1 MSHDTAAEPQTQ
13 TPPRTLTQDLA
24 ELTKAVRAAVQ
35 SWERATTS
43 LQATQQEMQRT
54 LERLARRIE
63 QIEGELAKRRQPD
76 PRLS

>member
-1 MSHDTAAEPQTQ
+1 MSDDTALDPQTQ
-13 TPPRTLTQDLA
+13 TPPRTLSQDLA

-43 LQATQQEMQRT
+43 MQATQQEMQWT
-54 LERLARRIE
+54 LEQLAGRIE
-63 QIEGELAKRRQPD
+63 QIEGELAKRRRPD

>member
-1 MSHDTAAEPQTQ
+1 MSDDTASDPRTQ

-43 LQATQQEMQRT
+43 MQATQQEMQRT
-54 LERLARRIE
+54 LELLAARVER
-63 QIEGELAKRRQPD
+63 IEGELAKRRRPD